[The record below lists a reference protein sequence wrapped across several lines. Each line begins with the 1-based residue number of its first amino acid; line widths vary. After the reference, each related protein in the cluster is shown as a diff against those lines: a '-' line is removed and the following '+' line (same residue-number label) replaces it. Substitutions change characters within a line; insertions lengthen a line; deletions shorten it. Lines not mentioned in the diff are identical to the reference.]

1 MIIKERQDWKH
12 YLEKISK
19 QNNHAFSVSKR
30 GTLIVNGRI
39 ESYNFLAYQN
49 GCWYG
54 AKGNARGASEKIEKE
69 KYLFAISEKN
79 CWMIRSD
86 GNVEYYSSTKP
97 LSEDA
102 VTFLFA
108 EHSPGICLYAVD
120 GSRQESPMVTSIDP
134 APYSS
139 DMAAMIIIALVRQHD
154 PESADQMEKFWF
166 KKDEDSHV
174 VDDGDDS
181 LWCD

>member
-1 MIIKERQDWKH
+1 MIIKEPQDWKY
-12 YLEKISK
+12 YLQKISK
-19 QNNHAFSVSKR
+19 QNNHAFSMSKR
-30 GTLIVNGRI
+30 GTLIVNGKI

-54 AKGNARGASEKIEKE
+54 AKGYVRGASEKVAEKG
-69 KYLFAISEKN
+69 KALFIISEKDF
-79 CWMIRSD
+79 WMLRSD

-102 VTFLFA
+102 VAFLFA

-139 DMAAMIIIALVRQHD
+139 DMAAMIVIALVRQHD
-154 PESADQMEKFWF
+154 PESAEQMEAFWYQNSETDNNE
-166 KKDEDSHV
+166 DENEN
-174 VDDGDDS
+174 
-181 LWCD
+181 LPW

>member
-1 MIIKERQDWKH
+1 MIIKEPQDWKH

-39 ESYNFLAYQN
+39 ESYNFLAYHN
-49 GCWYG
+49 GRWYG

-79 CWMIRSD
+79 FWMMRAD
-86 GNVEYYSSTKP
+86 GNVEYYSSAKP

-139 DMAAMIIIALVRQHD
+139 DMAAMIVIALVRQHD
-154 PESADQMEKFWF
+154 PESADQMEEFWF
-166 KKDEDSHV
+166 QNSETDNNNDGEDEN
-174 VDDGDDS
+174 
-181 LWCD
+181 LPW